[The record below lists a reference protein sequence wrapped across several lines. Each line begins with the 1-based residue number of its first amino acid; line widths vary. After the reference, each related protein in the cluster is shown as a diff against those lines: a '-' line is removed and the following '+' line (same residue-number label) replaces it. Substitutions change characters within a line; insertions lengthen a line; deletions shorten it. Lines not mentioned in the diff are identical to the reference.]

1 MKTAVCVIIKDEN
14 SYIREFVEW
23 YKSIGFDNVIIYDN
37 NFSDGDKIEDVIG
50 DYIESGY
57 VIVEN
62 VKDKKIFQLPSYNS
76 CVKKYGPNYDWV
88 AFFDCDEHLHLV
100 EDKTIQDFLSRF
112 NDNVDSVV
120 VNWMIMD
127 DNDLVYNDGR
137 PLEERFTRM
146 SNVDYYTY
154 PNVKENQHIKTILR
168 CTDKNIK
175 QAHFPNPH
183 YVVGIS
189 NSVDTDGKNITIGRW
204 YTNDINFNLA
214 YLKHFQ
220 LKTIEEFLY
229 NRYLKGASDVNFE
242 YTIKHRNTVEKFFKV
257 NKKTE
262 EKENVIEKFFAENK
276 DKIEQQRLRW

>member
-1 MKTAVCVIIKDEN
+1 MKTAVCCIVKNEN
-14 SYIREFVEW
+14 DYLKEFVNW
-23 YKSIGFDNVIIYDN
+23 YRNLGFDNIILYDN
-37 NFSDGDKIEDVIG
+37 NDTGGEDINSSIG
-50 DYIESGY
+50 EYIDNGY
-57 VIVEN
+57 VIVN
-62 VKDKKIFQLPSYNS
+62 NIKDKQIAQLPAYND
-76 CVKKYGPNYDWV
+76 CIKKYGHFYDWI

-100 EDKTIQDFLSRF
+100 EDKTIQDF

-127 DNDLVYNDGR
+127 DNDLVHNDGR
-137 PLEERFTRM
+137 PLEERFTSM
-146 SNVDYYTY
+146 SNVDYYSY

-175 QAHFPNPH
+175 QVHFPNPH

-204 YTNDINFNLA
+204 RTNDIKFNVA

-242 YTIKHRNTVEKFFKV
+242 YTIKHRNTVEKFFKI

-262 EKENVIEKFFAENK
+262 EKERVVEKFFVENK
-276 DKIEQQRLRW
+276 DKIEQRKLRG